1 LPICKG
7 GLLRYASKFW
17 PDFHWISVTNAGLM
31 GGLPICSLENIFF
44 SWGREE
50 CLWNT
55 MCNKER
61 NSGREDGRGVVLPE
75 CKNLVRRD
83 LNIDLNEPLLL
94 LLSFDIR

>member
-1 LPICKG
+1 
-7 GLLRYASKFW
+7 
-17 PDFHWISVTNAGLM
+17 
-31 GGLPICSLENIFF
+31 
-44 SWGREE
+44 
-50 CLWNT
+50 